1 MGIENFNNE
10 ERILIN
16 GICKN
21 ENLNKLTKKNM
32 EDYLKFSCQITDESD
47 TMLTGLIEG
56 TCSKVESMTE
66 EEWDKLKMLVPFPV
80 VESADE
86 ELSA

>member
-47 TMLTGLIEG
+47 TMLTGFIEG
-56 TCSKVESMTE
+56 ACSKFESMTE
-66 EEWDKLKMLVPFPV
+66 AEWEKLKMLVPFPV
-80 VESADE
+80 VESDE
-86 ELSA
+86 EDLSA